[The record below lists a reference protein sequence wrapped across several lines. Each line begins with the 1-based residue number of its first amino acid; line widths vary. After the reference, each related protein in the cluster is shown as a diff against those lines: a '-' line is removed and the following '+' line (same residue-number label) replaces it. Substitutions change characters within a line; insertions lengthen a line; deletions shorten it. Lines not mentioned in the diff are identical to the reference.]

1 MDENDKARTY
11 TAFVGTR
18 QVAAGDL
25 ATVLTAVKK
34 RVDRGAAEEPLIFED
49 ATGKQVDFNLRG
61 TLEKVLERVRPAPVG
76 PGRPRLGVVSREVS
90 LLPAQWDWLEAQP
103 GGISATL
110 RRLVEAARRKAP
122 GAERTRVARDAAYRF
137 MTAMGGDRPGFEEA
151 LRALYAGERATF
163 EQHLRRWPT
172 DVRRHA
178 ERLAAP
184 SFE

>member
-1 MDENDKARTY
+1 MEDKSRTY
-11 TAFVGTR
+11 TAFAGAR
-18 QVAAGDL
+18 QVATGDL
-25 ATVLTAVKK
+25 TKVLTAVKK
-34 RVDRGAAEEPLIFED
+34 RADRGATDEPFLFED
-49 ATGKQVDFNLRG
+49 ATGKQVDFDLRG

-103 GGISATL
+103 SGISATL
-110 RRLVEAARRKAP
+110 RQLIEAARRKTP
-122 GAERTRVARDAAYRF
+122 GAERARMARDAAYRF
-137 MTAMGGDRPGFEEA
+137 MTAMAGDRPGFEEA
-151 LRALYAGERATF
+151 LRALYAGEKSTF
-163 EQHLRRWPT
+163 EHHLRRWPA